1 MDRINQAAFEP
12 TPYDPTQKLPKGPS
26 LMFDPGERAFVAE
39 WLGHLAAGRIGGSLC
54 GPTAS
59 LLEARNP
66 PMSDERK
73 EEILAN
79 ERVVMGP
86 RWRG

>member
-1 MDRINQAAFEP
+1 MDRINQASFDP
-12 TPYDPTQKLPKGPS
+12 PSHDPTQRLPKGPS
-26 LMFDPGERAFVAE
+26 LMFDPGEIAFVAA
-39 WLGHLAAGRIGGSLC
+39 WLGHLAAGRVGG
-54 GPTAS
+54 
-59 LLEARNP
+59 NP

-73 EEILAN
+73 AEILAN